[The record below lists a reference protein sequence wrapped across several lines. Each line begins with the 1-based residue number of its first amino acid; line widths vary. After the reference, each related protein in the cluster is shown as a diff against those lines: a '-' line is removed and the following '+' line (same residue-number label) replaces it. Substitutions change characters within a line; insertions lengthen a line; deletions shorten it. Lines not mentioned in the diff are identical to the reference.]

1 MYESIGKNVN
11 QQEMQELENQKKVYS
26 EIASI
31 FPALQKYKAEHTKAN
46 LQKLCVEIAEFCKS
60 VYASTQNQEERD
72 VFFVCLSNTLDKL
85 KNK

>member
-11 QQEMQELENQKKVYS
+11 QQEMQELEKQKRIYS
-26 EIASI
+26 EIESI

-60 VYASTQNQEERD
+60 VYASTQNQEERE
-72 VFFVCLSNTLDKL
+72 VYYTMLDKL
-85 KNK
+85 SKK

>member
-1 MYESIGKNVN
+1 MYESVRTNVN
-11 QQEMQELENQKKVYS
+11 QQEMQELENQKNIYS

-60 VYASTQNQEERD
+60 VYASTKNQEERE
-72 VFFVCLSNTLDKL
+72 VYYSMIDKL
-85 KNK
+85 KK

>member
-1 MYESIGKNVN
+1 MYESVGTNVN

-31 FPALQKYKAEHTKAN
+31 FPALQKYKADHTKTN

-60 VYASTQNQEERD
+60 VYASTQNQEERNIYY
-72 VFFVCLSNTLDKL
+72 SMLDKL
-85 KNK
+85 SKK

>member
-26 EIASI
+26 EIKSI
-31 FPALQKYKAEHTKAN
+31 FPALQKYKAEHTKTN

-60 VYASTQNQEERD
+60 VYASTQNQEERE
-72 VFFVCLSNTLDKL
+72 VYYTMLDKL
-85 KNK
+85 SKK